1 MPPKKRTTPKKGKK
15 RNMVDL
21 IKTASRNPAF
31 GKGFLDELNK
41 GKVKATEFHEYVTG
55 LGYEGVSL
63 DDCKTLLRIVKDRGA
78 IKPGI
83 LERAY

>member
-1 MPPKKRTTPKKGKK
+1 MPPGTTTKKKTPK

-41 GKVKATEFHEYVTG
+41 EKLKAEEFHEYLKG
-55 LGYEGVSL
+55 LGYGGVSL

-78 IKPGI
+78 IKPGV